1 MRKTKN
7 SLIRKN
13 YNEYIIENIQELLKY
28 YEENNIKKNKKTLED
43 MLLDVNNN
51 SNDEDKLHKIAE
63 HLEILINF
71 SGLDYGYK
79 HKIEVYGSK

>member
-71 SGLDYGYK
+71 SKLDYDYK